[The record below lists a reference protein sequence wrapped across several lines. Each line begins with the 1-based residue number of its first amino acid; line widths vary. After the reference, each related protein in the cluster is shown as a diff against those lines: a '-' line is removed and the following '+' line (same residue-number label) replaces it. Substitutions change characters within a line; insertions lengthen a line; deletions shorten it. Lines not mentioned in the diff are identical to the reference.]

1 MKKTFFLAAVL
12 LFLSTSVSNAQYA
25 TVEVTYELPC
35 KTVKYHEKISEVKYH
50 EKISDIISDSEF
62 LTDRWD
68 ELNEEICGDDSKTPV
83 KEEDE
88 VAGDTAEPAV

>member
-1 MKKTFFLAAVL
+1 MFSITLKNMKKTFFLAAVL

-35 KTVKYHEKISEVKYH
+35 KTVKYHEKIS
-50 EKISDIISDSEF
+50 DIISDSEF
-62 LTDRWD
+62 ITDRWD

-88 VAGDTAEPAV
+88 VAGGTTEPAV

>member
-1 MKKTFFLAAVL
+1 M
-12 LFLSTSVSNAQYA
+12 
-25 TVEVTYELPC
+25 
-35 KTVKYHEKISEVKYH
+35 KYH

-88 VAGDTAEPAV
+88 VAGGTTEPAV

>member
-12 LFLSTSVSNAQYA
+12 LFLYTSVSNAQYA

-35 KTVKYHEKISEVKYH
+35 KTVKYH